1 MSTAAKPTRAER
13 VRRRRERRRNATRAS
28 RPLTPMP
35 TAPSA
40 PRRAFGAETPRPTF
54 VRPPVMGGTA
64 RQVKQVAHRQR
75 YDSALAVSESPSIA
89 LPRLDAGR
97 LVSGVLTLALG
108 FLLYTMWNAS
118 LFRVTGAEVYG
129 NQRLGVTEINAALR
143 LVGEPVFKAAPAQIE
158 ATLRADYPDLADV
171 KVQVSLPNRIVVN
184 VVERAPILT
193 WHQGEQAFWVDAEG
207 VAFPIRGEAS
217 VLIDVFAN
225 GRPPQ
230 PAPGDDQGKIPPTF
244 IDPAL
249 VRVMA
254 TVFPYVPPGQ
264 PMVYDPSYGVGWEDP
279 RGWSVYFGQ
288 NAEDIPSKLQVYQAI
303 VDKLTA
309 SGITPTL
316 ISVEHLRAPF
326 YK

>member
-1 MSTAAKPTRAER
+1 MRTAAKPTRAEL
-13 VRRRRERRRNATRAS
+13 VRRRRARRHNEDRAS
-28 RPLTPMP
+28 RPLTPK
-35 TAPSA
+35 APPA
-40 PRRAFGAETPRPTF
+40 PRRAFSTETPRPTF
-54 VRPPVMGGTA
+54 VHPPVMGGTA
-64 RQVKQVAHRQR
+64 RQVKQVARRKR
-75 YDSALAVSESPSIA
+75 YDSASAFSTTPSLA
-89 LPRLDAGR
+89 LPHLHAGR
-97 LVSGVLTLALG
+97 LASGALSLALG
-108 FLLYTMWNAS
+108 FLLYTMWNAP
-118 LFRVTGAEVYG
+118 LFHVSGVEMYG
-129 NQRLGVTEINAALR
+129 NQRLGMTEINAALR

-158 ATLRADYPDLADV
+158 ANLRADYPDLADV
-171 KVQVSLPNRIVVN
+171 KVQVSLPNRIIVHM
-184 VVERAPILT
+184 VERAPILT

-230 PAPGDDQGKIPPTF
+230 PILSNDQTKAPPAF

-249 VRVMA
+249 VRVIA
-254 TVFPYVPPGQ
+254 NLFPYVPPGQ
-264 PMVYDPSYGVGWEDP
+264 PMVYDPSYGMGWEDP

-288 NAEDIPSKLQVYQAI
+288 NTEDIPLKLQVYQAI

-316 ISVEHLRAPF
+316 ISVEYLRAPF

>member
-1 MSTAAKPTRAER
+1 MRTATKPTRAEL
-13 VRRRRERRRNATRAS
+13 VRRRRAQRRKKTRAS
-28 RPLTPMP
+28 QPLTP
-35 TAPSA
+35 TAPPT

-54 VRPPVMGGTA
+54 VRSPIMGGTA
-64 RQVKQVAHRQR
+64 RQVKQVARRQR
-75 YDSALAVSESPSIA
+75 YDSALTILEAPSLA
-89 LPRLDAGR
+89 LPHFHAGR
-97 LVSGVLTLALG
+97 LVSGALSLALG
-108 FLLYTMWNAS
+108 FLLYTMWNAP
-118 LFRVTGAEVYG
+118 LFHVDGAEVYG
-129 NQRLGVTEINAALR
+129 NQRLGVTEIHAVLR
-143 LVGEPVFKAAPAQIE
+143 LVGEPIFRAAPAQIE
-158 ATLRADYPDLADV
+158 ANLRAAYPDLADV
-171 KVQVSLPNRIVVN
+171 KVQVSLPNRITVN

-193 WHQGEQAFWVDAEG
+193 WHQGEHMFWVDAEG

-230 PAPGDDQGKIPPTF
+230 PPSDDRERSRQVF
-244 IDPAL
+244 MDPAL

-254 TVFPYVPPGQ
+254 IIFPYVPPGQ
-264 PMVYDPSYGVGWEDP
+264 PMIYDPSYGVGWEDS

-288 NAEDIPSKLQVYQAI
+288 NTEDIPLKLQVYQAI

-316 ISVEHLRAPF
+316 ISVEYLQAPF